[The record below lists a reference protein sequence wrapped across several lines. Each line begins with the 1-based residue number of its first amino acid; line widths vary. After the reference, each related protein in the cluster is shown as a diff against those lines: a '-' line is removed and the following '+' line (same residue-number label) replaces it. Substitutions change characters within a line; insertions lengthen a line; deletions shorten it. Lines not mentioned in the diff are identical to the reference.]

1 MHMLRLS
8 DTKTPQKT
16 LKNRLHRIVFE
27 GAVPPLGI
35 DLELGAATQ
44 PGFSR
49 SHPGIYALHG

>member
-1 MHMLRLS
+1 MLRLS

-16 LKNRLHRIVFE
+16 LKNRLHRIVFD